1 MKLFLAVLILFAVAI
16 IGMAVGVIFSN
27 RRLKG
32 TCGGLG
38 NMQDAQGRSI
48 CDACTT
54 PAKDCTGIP
63 KSAECDETRSMQ
75 PAGSGHRHS

>member
-1 MKLFLAVLILFAVAI
+1 MQTFLVVLAIFAVAVVL
-16 IGMAVGVIFSN
+16 MAVGVIFSN

-38 NMQDAQGRSI
+38 GMTDSQGRSI

-54 PAKDCTGIP
+54 PSKDCTGTP
-63 KSAECDETRSMQ
+63 GEHNTEHEDAEAVSDSR
-75 PAGSGHRHS
+75 